1 MTEPGVRR
9 SRRRVTVLAAV
20 ALAGLLVAGVVAAV
34 RLQPTRFALV
44 PRAEIG
50 MDGAVLERPDPAPD
64 AVDPAGDGKAV
75 CALVSIAVAGPLT
88 TARAPTGTG
97 VRDGVRLA
105 VDDHND
111 ANPGCQVQL
120 KELDTDGADPMPPG
134 AGLQIVDD
142 VYTIGMIGPASSEIS
157 DELRDALAR
166 SGLVTVAASA
176 GTHTAPAGGRA
187 AFFRGI
193 AGLTAQ
199 GSAVA
204 RYLTGPAN
212 YRRVCVADDGT
223 PHGSGLAQ
231 AVTTAL
237 NPSLVSC
244 DGPQTLRDN
253 DIDAIAESIGTAAP
267 DAVYF
272 GGSAAQAG
280 ELLQRLRER
289 GVGAALLSAAEADG
303 EALFGYVG
311 EDPDGVSVALP
322 YGPDPG
328 WFSDD
333 FAAKFDSAPGDLTA
347 VGYDLATIMLRGI
360 DAGMLTR
367 PQMAEWIR
375 GYDGQGVAHRY
386 RWAADGELT
395 EPTVWLYDVEKR

>member
-1 MTEPGVRR
+1 MSEPGVPR

-20 ALAGLLVAGVVAAV
+20 VLAGLLVAGVVAAV

-50 MDGAVLERPDPAPD
+50 VDGAVVDRPDPAPGP
-64 AVDPAGDGKAV
+64 VNPAGDGGAV

-88 TARAPTGTG
+88 AARAPTGAA
-97 VRDGVRLA
+97 VRDGVRMA

-120 KELDTDGADPMPPG
+120 KELDTDGADQMPPG

-142 VYTIGMIGPASSEIS
+142 VYTIGLIGPAASEIS
-157 DELRDALAR
+157 GELRDALAR
-166 SGLVTVAASA
+166 SGLATVAASA

-187 AFFRGI
+187 AFFRGL

-204 RYLTGPAN
+204 RYLTGPAG

-231 AVTTAL
+231 AVSTAID
-237 NPSLVSC
+237 PSRVGC
-244 DGPQTLRDN
+244 GGPQTLRDN
-253 DIDAIAESIGTAAP
+253 SIDAIAESIGAAAP

-272 GGSAAQAG
+272 GGSATQAG
-280 ELLQRLRER
+280 ELLRRLRER

-303 EALFGYVG
+303 AALFGYVG
-311 EDPDGVSVALP
+311 EDPRGVSVALP
-322 YGPDPG
+322 YGPDPV

-333 FAAKFDSAPGDLTA
+333 FAAKFDRAPGDLTA

-367 PQMAEWIR
+367 PQMADWLR

-386 RWAADGELT
+386 RWAADGELSD
-395 EPTVWLYDVEKR
+395 PTVWLYDVGKR